1 MSGLRI
7 WFMARSLRERRLL
20 LAMAALLVVTIL
32 WAGVILPVRDGLET
46 SQARYD
52 DAVVRLATTRG
63 EVDSIKANGRRPALT
78 ASPADTVRAAA
89 DQAGFAVA
97 TLDEQG
103 AGRVH
108 LTIQSARPGALSG
121 WLAGLEVRGILVDA
135 ATLRDNGDRSVGAD
149 LVLKARAT

>member
-78 ASPADTVRAAA
+78 ASLADTVRAAA
-89 DQAGFAVA
+89 DQAGLAIA

-108 LTIQSARPGALSG
+108 LTIQSARPGVISG
-121 WLAGLEVRGILVDA
+121 WLAGIEARGILIDA
-135 ATLRDNGDRSVGAD
+135 ATLRDNGDKSVGAD